1 MIDRRRARAG
11 LGQCHRGGDQD
22 RVVLVAVVR
31 HEGTVLEVHA
41 VDRGQHR
48 SRDRGRREG
57 RRAAEQEQ
65 RPAARLGESRGG
77 GVVLPR
83 PQPELFEEAAGRVQ
97 AVAAKPPEQLLRP
110 MTDEEAADG
119 GAEG

>member
-31 HEGTVLEVHA
+31 HEWTVLEVHA

-48 SRDRGRREG
+48 SRDRSRRER

-65 RPAARLGESRGG
+65 RPAARLRESRGG

-97 AVAAKPPEQLLRP
+97 AMATEPPEQLLRAVP
-110 MTDEEAADG
+110 DEETADR
-119 GAEG
+119 GAKY